1 MLEKVKN
8 CITNNN
14 LLKENDTVIVGFSG
28 GADSVALL
36 FALKSLGY
44 NVLALHVEHGIRG
57 EEALQDALFSKN
69 FCKAND
75 ITFYIEHI
83 NVPEFAKDNG
93 FSLETAARIER
104 HRIFNEYS
112 KKFNCPIALAHNKND
127 QAETVLMH
135 LLRGSGLN
143 GLTGM
148 KYSSNNVIRPLLD
161 VSRDEIEVFN
171 AKNNLSYVTDST
183 NLSNEYTRNKVRNK
197 VIPLLNEVLGV
208 NCVDN
213 ITECASILDEYN
225 NYILSTTKDYEKQ
238 YIVINKNN
246 VTLKIADVPYIIF
259 IELIKRSL
267 EIINGNIVDIEKV
280 HLENVYELT
289 NKESGKEIHL
299 PYGIKAKRIYD
310 QIVFTNSADDFEIQY
325 DFISEKEFLWQDS
338 KINSCFTT
346 LVIKDCL
353 CEHLDF
359 DKLPESL
366 TLRTRKSGDF
376 IYLLGSKG
384 KCTLKKYFI
393 DKKIPQN
400 LRNSIPLLAKDNEI
414 YAIIGY
420 TVSEKAKI
428 TDSTKKILKIY
439 MEKE

>member
-8 CITNNN
+8 CIVNNN
-14 LLKENDTVIVGFSG
+14 LLNENDTVLVGFSG
-28 GADSVALL
+28 GADSVSLI
-36 FALKSLGY
+36 FALKKLGY

-57 EEALQDALFSKN
+57 EEALQDELFAKN
-69 FCKAND
+69 FCKEHN
-75 ITFYIEHI
+75 IPFYVEHI
-83 NVPEFAKDNG
+83 NVPEFAKKNG

-148 KYSSNNVIRPLLD
+148 KYISSNVIRPLLD

-171 AKNNLSYVTDST
+171 AKNNLSFVTDST
-183 NLSNEYTRNKVRNK
+183 NLSNDYTRNKIRNRI
-197 VIPLLNEVLGV
+197 IPFLNEELGID
-208 NCVDN
+208 CVDN
-213 ITECASILDEYN
+213 ITECASILQEYN
-225 NYILSTTKDYEKQ
+225 SYIALVTKDYEDK
-238 YIVINKNN
+238 YVTKNKND
-246 VTLKIADVPYIIF
+246 VTLEIADIPRVIF
-259 IELIKRSL
+259 IELIKRCL

-280 HLENVYELT
+280 HLNNVFELT
-289 NKESGKEIHL
+289 KKESGKEVHL
-299 PYGIKAKRIYD
+299 PYGIKVKRIYN
-310 QIVFTNSADDFEIQY
+310 QLVFTNKTDDFSVEY
-325 DFISEKEFLWQDS
+325 DFIPEKEFSWQQN
-338 KINSCFTT
+338 KINSCFTS
-346 LVIKDCL
+346 LIIKDCI

-359 DKLPESL
+359 DKLPENL
-366 TLRTRKSGDF
+366 TLRTRKIGDF
-376 IYLLGSKG
+376 IYPLGSKG

-393 DKKIPQN
+393 DKKIPLS
-400 LRNSIPLLAKDNEI
+400 LRNSVPLLAKDNEI

-420 TVSEKAKI
+420 TVTEKAKI

-439 MEKE
+439 MENE

>member
-8 CITNNN
+8 CIVNNH
-14 LLKENDTVIVGFSG
+14 LLNENSTVLVGFSG
-28 GADSVALL
+28 GADSVSLL
-36 FALKSLGY
+36 FALKKLGY

-57 EEALQDALFSKN
+57 EEALQDALFAKK
-69 FCKAND
+69 FCKEND
-75 ITFYIEHI
+75 IPFYIEHI
-83 NVPEFAKDNG
+83 NAPEFAKNNG

-112 KKFNCPIALAHNKND
+112 KKFSCPVALAHNKND

-135 LLRGSGLN
+135 LLRGCGLN

-148 KYSSNNVIRPLLD
+148 KYISKNVIRPLLD
-161 VSRDEIEVFN
+161 VSRDEIDVFN
-171 AKNNLSYVTDST
+171 AKNNLSFVTDST
-183 NLSNEYTRNKVRNK
+183 NLSNDYTRNKIRNK
-197 VIPLLNEVLGV
+197 VIPLLNDILGI

-213 ITECASILDEYN
+213 IAECSSILEEYN
-225 NYILSTTKDYEKQ
+225 NYIAIVTKEYEDKYISTNKD
-238 YIVINKNN
+238 V
-246 VTLKIADVPYIIF
+246 VALDIADIPHVIF

-280 HLENVYELT
+280 HLNNVFELT
-289 NKESGKEIHL
+289 KKESGKEVHL
-299 PYGIKAKRIYD
+299 PYGIKAKRIYN
-310 QIVFTNSADDFEIQY
+310 QIVFTNKTDDFSVEY
-325 DFISEKEFLWQDS
+325 DFIPEREFIWQDN
-338 KINSCFTT
+338 KINSCFTS
-346 LVIKDCL
+346 LIIKDCI

-359 DKLPESL
+359 DKLPDNL

-376 IYLLGSKG
+376 IYPLGSKG

-393 DKKIPQN
+393 DKKIPLS
-400 LRNSIPLLAKDNEI
+400 LRNSVPLLAKDNEI

-420 TVSEKAKI
+420 TVTEKAKV

>member
-8 CITNNN
+8 CIINNN
-14 LLKENDTVIVGFSG
+14 LIDVNGTVLVGFSG
-28 GADSVALL
+28 GADSVSLL
-36 FALKSLGY
+36 YALKKLGY

-57 EEALQDALFSKN
+57 EEALQDALFAKN
-69 FCKAND
+69 FCKENG
-75 ITFYIEHI
+75 IPFYVEHI
-83 NVPEFAKDNG
+83 NVPEFAKKNG

-112 KKFNCPIALAHNKND
+112 KKFQCPIALAHNKND

-148 KYSSNNVIRPLLD
+148 KYASDNVIRPLLD

-171 AKNNLSYVTDST
+171 AKNNLSFVTDST
-183 NLSNEYTRNKVRNK
+183 NLSNDYTRNKIRNK
-197 VIPLLNEVLGV
+197 VIPYLNEILGI
-208 NCVDN
+208 NCTDN
-213 ITECASILDEYN
+213 ITECASILGEYN
-225 NYILSTTKDYEKQ
+225 RYIALVTKEYEDK
-238 YIVINKNN
+238 YVTKNKND
-246 VTLKIADVPYIIF
+246 VTLEIADIPRVIF
-259 IELIKRSL
+259 TELIKRCL

-280 HLENVYELT
+280 HLHNVFDLT
-289 NKESGKEIHL
+289 KKESGKEIHL
-299 PYGIKAKRIYD
+299 PYGIKAKRVYD
-310 QIVFTNSADDFEIQY
+310 KIIFTNKTDDFSIEY
-325 DFISEKEFLWQDS
+325 DFIPEIEFIWKDN
-338 KINSCFTT
+338 KINSCFTS
-346 LVIKDCL
+346 LIIKDCI
-353 CEHLDF
+353 CEHIDF
-359 DKLPESL
+359 EKLPENL

-376 IYLLGSKG
+376 IYPLGSKG

-393 DKKIPQN
+393 DKKIPLS
-400 LRNSIPLLAKDNEI
+400 LRNAVPLLAKNNEI

-428 TDSTKKILKIY
+428 SDSTKKILKIY

>member
-8 CITNNN
+8 CIKKNN
-14 LLKENDTVIVGFSG
+14 LINENDTVIVGFSG
-28 GADSVALL
+28 GADSVSLL
-36 FALKSLGY
+36 FALKKLGY

-57 EEALQDALFSKN
+57 EESLQDALFAKN
-69 FCKAND
+69 FCKEHD
-75 ITFYIEHI
+75 IPFYVEHI
-83 NVPEFAKDNG
+83 NVPEFAKNNG

-104 HRIFNEYS
+104 HRVFSEYS

-148 KYSSNNVIRPLLD
+148 KYISKNVIRPLLD

-171 AKNNLSYVTDST
+171 AKNNLSFVTDST
-183 NLSNEYTRNKVRNK
+183 NLSNDYTRNKIRNRI
-197 VIPLLNEVLGV
+197 IPLLNEELGI

-213 ITECASILDEYN
+213 ITECASILEEYN
-225 NYILSTTKDYEKQ
+225 SYIALVTRDYEDK
-238 YIVINKNN
+238 YIVKNKND
-246 VTLKIADVPYIIF
+246 VTLDIADIPHVIF
-259 IELIKRSL
+259 IELIKRAL

-280 HLENVYELT
+280 HLNNVFELT
-289 NKESGKEIHL
+289 KKESGKEVHL
-299 PYGIKAKRIYD
+299 PYGIKAKRIYN
-310 QIVFTNSADDFEIQY
+310 QIVFTNKTDDFNMKY
-325 DFISEKEFLWQDS
+325 DFVPENEIIWQDN
-338 KINSCFTT
+338 KINSCFTS

-359 DKLPESL
+359 DKLPKDL

-376 IYLLGSKG
+376 IYPLGSKG

-393 DKKIPQN
+393 DKKIPLS
-400 LRNSIPLLAKDNEI
+400 LRNSVPLLAKDNEI

>member
-8 CITNNN
+8 CIVNNN
-14 LLKENDTVIVGFSG
+14 LLNENDTVLVGFSG
-28 GADSVALL
+28 GADSVSLL
-36 FALKSLGY
+36 FALKKLGY

-57 EEALQDALFSKN
+57 EESLQDALFTKN
-69 FCKAND
+69 FCKEHN
-75 ITFYIEHI
+75 ISFYVEHI
-83 NVPEFAKDNG
+83 NVPEFAKNNG

-112 KKFNCPIALAHNKND
+112 KKFSCPVALAHNKND

-148 KYSSNNVIRPLLD
+148 KYVSNNVIRPLLD

-171 AKNNLSYVTDST
+171 AKNNLSFVTDST
-183 NLSNEYTRNKVRNK
+183 NLSNDYTRNKIRNK
-197 VIPLLNEVLGV
+197 VIPYLNEILGI
-208 NCVDN
+208 NCTDN
-213 ITECASILDEYN
+213 ITECASILGEYN
-225 NYILSTTKDYEKQ
+225 RYIALVTKEYEDK
-238 YIVINKNN
+238 YVTKNKND
-246 VTLKIADVPYIIF
+246 VTLEIADIPRIVF
-259 IELIKRSL
+259 IELIKRCL
-267 EIINGNIVDIEKV
+267 EIINGNIVDIEKI
-280 HLENVYELT
+280 HLNNVYDLA

-299 PYGIKAKRIYD
+299 PYGIKAKRIYNK
-310 QIVFTNSADDFEIQY
+310 IVFTNKADDFNIEY
-325 DFISEKEFLWQDS
+325 DFVPEKEFIWQDN
-338 KINSCFTT
+338 KINSCFTS
-346 LVIKDCL
+346 LIIKDCV

-359 DKLPESL
+359 DKLPDNL

-376 IYLLGSKG
+376 IYPLGSKG

-393 DKKIPQN
+393 DKKIPLS
-400 LRNSIPLLAKDNEI
+400 LRNTVPLLAKNNEI